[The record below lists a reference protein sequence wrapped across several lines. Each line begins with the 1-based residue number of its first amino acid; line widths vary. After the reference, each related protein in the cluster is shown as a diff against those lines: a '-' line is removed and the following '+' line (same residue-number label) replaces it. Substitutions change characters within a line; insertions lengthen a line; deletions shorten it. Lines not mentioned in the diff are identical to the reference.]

1 MARKFRNDYSELAH
15 ENVLKALLNAIND
28 QHGTYGLDD
37 HSENA
42 KKLIKETFK
51 LTNSEIHFVSGGT
64 QANLLVISYFL
75 RPYEGVICCDS
86 GHINVHETAAVEA
99 TGHKIYVTPS
109 VNGKILKE
117 DVLKALRLNNNE
129 HTVKL
134 KMVYISNSTETGTI
148 YNKKE
153 LEELYQV
160 CKENNLL
167 LFIDGAR
174 LASALTSKDND
185 IKVEDFAKLC
195 DVFYIGG
202 TKNGLLSGEAIV
214 INNVNEETYF
224 RHHIKNKGAMLAK
237 GFVLGIQFEEIFKN
251 NLYFDLAKKANEMAD
266 YIKENLSKRFKEN
279 EALKSQLE
287 DAKEILFSLSGR
299 YSIEPGDMES
309 LKSAVN
315 ADDELFQKEAE
326 KQGLDVKNYR
336 YLKNLER
343 ENEAYRKFFEKERL
357 EREAA
362 DTMRQWYDMSEALA
376 KEYPDFNI
384 SKEAENPKFI
394 ALIKAG
400 VDLKTAYEAIH
411 HKDILDLAKEDAA
424 SKARKEATREY
435 LSREARPE
443 ENGLSARSSAII
455 KTDVSKLS
463 AKDRA
468 ELAKR
473 AAKGE
478 KISF

>member
-15 ENVLKALLNAIND
+15 ENVLKALLNSIND

-148 YNKKE
+148 YYKKE

-237 GFVLGIQFEEIFKN
+237 GFVLGIQFEETFKN

-266 YIKENLSKRFKEN
+266 YIKENLSKNGVKVDPSPTNQIFITLSKK
-279 EALKSQLE
+279 A
-287 DAKEILFSLSGR
+287 SLLT
-299 YSIEPGDMES
+299 IEKYD
-309 LKSAVN
+309 V
-315 ADDELFQKEAE
+315 ELWE
-326 KQGLDVKNYR
+326 
-336 YLKNLER
+336 
-343 ENEAYRKFFEKERL
+343 EKEDENVIRVVTSFNTDL
-357 EREAA
+357 E
-362 DTMRQWYDMSEALA
+362 SC
-376 KEYPDFNI
+376 KE
-384 SKEAENPKFI
+384 
-394 ALIKAG
+394 LI
-400 VDLKTAYEAIH
+400 D
-411 HKDILDLAKEDAA
+411 DI
-424 SKARKEATREY
+424 
-435 LSREARPE
+435 
-443 ENGLSARSSAII
+443 
-455 KTDVSKLS
+455 
-463 AKDRA
+463 
-468 ELAKR
+468 
-473 AAKGE
+473 
-478 KISF
+478 ISFNRL